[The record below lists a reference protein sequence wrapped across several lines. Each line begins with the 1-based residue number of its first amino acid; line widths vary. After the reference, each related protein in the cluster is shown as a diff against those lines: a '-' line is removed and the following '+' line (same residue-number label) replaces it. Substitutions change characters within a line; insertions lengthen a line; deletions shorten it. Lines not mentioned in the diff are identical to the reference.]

1 MADSQEREIDMNEID
16 RQLIKLA
23 HGELAESK
31 KKYDSAC
38 IMTGD
43 PAAGISTFNAHIGS
57 DGEPSEG
64 TLAEATAYGSH
75 MTSDLKPAYND
86 AVKCAK
92 AYNKPVIYGYF
103 GTDHHGRRGYY
114 TFDDPIICDDLQKCS
129 ADIMKKYHPAGSIL
143 VAYPDKN
150 IVESAYGGEALEEE
164 KRYVRRYYIK
174 PHNIFC
180 SNKAEV
186 LQALI
191 EHENEDCT
199 VYTLLNLGDEK
210 DVAKLTSDDV
220 IYYYEDLVLYDKN
233 HVRVMDYDLAIKRE
247 ENRER
252 LNPDKVSDAKLAD
265 VYSDRMTELTEL
277 EEGADIVKG
286 DECCG
291 KDGICEAK
299 DGICCICGGKI
310 NGYGNNAEPYA
321 HGRCCDACNFR
332 FVIPARLDALEK
344 EHPVDESLNEKLLPK
359 ISGQFEL
366 SKDFSTIGLKKA
378 FAVKWT
384 RNLNG
389 KIDRI
394 PSMAGKE
401 ICVHTETYDKRGG
414 KTQNDIKANIIGF
427 GYADRPGPNDGN
439 IFVLDDEQADGGN
452 AGAHVVRRIDGFFG
466 KVQSDANKRE

>member
-1 MADSQEREIDMNEID
+1 MNEID
-16 RQLIKLA
+16 RQLIRLA
-23 HGELAESK
+23 RGELDESK

-38 IMTGD
+38 VMTGD
-43 PAAGISTFNAHIGS
+43 PAAGISAFNAHIGS

-64 TLAEATAYGSH
+64 ALTEDTTYGSH
-75 MTSDLKPAYND
+75 MTTDLKPVYSD

-103 GTDHHGRRGYY
+103 GADHHGKRGYY
-114 TFDDPIICDDLQKCS
+114 TFDDPIVCDDLQKCT
-129 ADIMKKYHPAGSIL
+129 ADVMKKYHPAGSIL

-150 IVESAYGGEALEEE
+150 VVESAYCGDSLKEE

-191 EHENEDCT
+191 EHENEDCV

-277 EEGADIVKG
+277 EEDADIVKG

-299 DGICCICGGKI
+299 DGVCCICGDKI
-310 NGYGNNAEPYA
+310 ESYGNNAEPYA

-344 EHPVDESLNEKLLPK
+344 EHPADESLNEKLLQK
-359 ISGQFEL
+359 VSGQFEL
-366 SKDFSTIGLKKA
+366 SKDFSTLDLKKA

-384 RNLNG
+384 HNFNG
-389 KIDRI
+389 KMNHIS
-394 PSMAGKE
+394 SMAGKE
-401 ICVHTETYDKRGG
+401 ICVHTETYNKRGD
-414 KTQNDIKANIIGF
+414 KTRKDIKANIIGF

-439 IFVLDDEQADGGN
+439 VFLADDEPVEGGGDGD
-452 AGAHVVRRIDGFFG
+452 HVVRRIDGFFG
-466 KVQSDANKRE
+466 KVQSDANKSE